1 MTQPDWPSAMLH
13 RNFSLSQPFRTLSQ
27 VPAFPLNSSMQS
39 VSGSLPGGGMGIE
52 PRTSSTTAAV
62 THLFLAMAERDRG
75 SVRSREIWKKSRVL
89 IRRAGWSHS
98 GCSKKDFPQSRQ
110 R

>member
-1 MTQPDWPSAMLH
+1 MTRLTWPSAMLQ
-13 RNFSLSQPFRTLSQ
+13 RYFSLSQPLLVLSQ
-27 VPAFPLNSSMQS
+27 VPAFPLNSSMQI

-52 PRTSSTTAAV
+52 PRTSSTTVAV
-62 THLFLAMAERDRG
+62 TYLFLEMAERDRG
-75 SVRSREIWKKSRVL
+75 SVRSREIWKKSSVL
-89 IRRAGWSHS
+89 IRRVGWSHY